1 MNQIDISIVSPDGSE
16 VFFKAKKTTPFYKI
30 FSAYKER
37 QGIASCIF
45 FYGDIQ
51 INESDT
57 PELLNMQDKDQI
69 DSQIDNADND
79 LTIFVQNDG
88 DIFPYVVKESTL
100 LVSAL
105 TTYTNQS
112 SQILFYYDG
121 DEIGISDT
129 PSTLGMVDGAV
140 IEIFTS

>member
-16 VFFKAKKTTPFYKI
+16 VFFKAKKTIQFYKI
-30 FSAYKER
+30 FNAYKQR
-37 QGIASCIF
+37 QAISSCIF

-51 INESDT
+51 INASDT

-69 DSQIDNADND
+69 YSQIDNDF
-79 LTIFVQNDG
+79 TIFLQNG
-88 DIFPYVVKESTL
+88 DNIFPHVVKESTL

-105 TTYTNQS
+105 TMYTNQS
-112 SQILFYYDG
+112 LRILFYYNG
-121 DEIGISDT
+121 DEISISDT
-129 PSTLGMVDGAV
+129 PTTLGMVDGSV